1 MPFRVMDWNWGP
13 YYVDPYHNPMSVTS
27 TTVEAAM
34 FDQRPFLAIERFS
47 VTETGEYTVSGVW
60 SNSEDGDWDGAEV
73 SVMINGDVIASS
85 VVSNSTFEWSQTLSL
100 RAGDNVD
107 FAVGP
112 NEVAG
117 LDWVDRDIT
126 ILGP

>member
-1 MPFRVMDWNWGP
+1 
-13 YYVDPYHNPMSVTS
+13 MSVTS

-34 FDQRPFLAIERFS
+34 FDQRSFLAIERFS
-47 VTETGEYTVSGVW
+47 VPETGEYTVSGVW
-60 SNSEDGDWDGAEV
+60 SNSEDGDWDGAEI
-73 SVMINGDVIASS
+73 SVMINGNVIASS

-100 RAGDNVD
+100 RVGDNVD

-112 NEVAG
+112 NEIAG